1 MLNLL
6 SLKTTLVTV
15 LGLFAF
21 VLLPSFAT
29 ADSGDYVY
37 KQTWMPK
44 ETVEIDLSKT
54 AMFVTDPQNDFLS
67 DKSPAWG
74 LVGPTV
80 IKHKVVEK
88 EKMLK
93 TLAKELGVAVFSYI
107 GHSKEDECPLWVES
121 RRLAN

>member
-1 MLNLL
+1 MNKLPQIL
-6 SLKTTLVTV
+6 TV
-15 LGLFAF
+15 VAAF
-21 VLLPSFAT
+21 FIISSSAI
-29 ADSGDYVY
+29 AEDYVY

-44 ETVEIDLSKT
+44 EKVEIDLSKT

-67 DKSPAWG
+67 ERSPAWG

-93 TLAKELGVAVFSYI
+93 ELAMKIGVP
-107 GHSKEDECPLWVES
+107 EE
-121 RRLAN
+121 